1 MVGGSSPPLNTLY
14 LIMQIILKSF
24 NSSIISLFTDTR
36 IKPIAEK
43 LNLSVSSIVNLPTRK
58 KIYTMN
64 RSPHVFSKSKESFE
78 LRTFSKLITISF
90 NKDSLIS
97 ILKFEKLLAKNVVNG
112 LSVQIKI

>member
-1 MVGGSSPPLNTLY
+1 
-14 LIMQIILKSF
+14 
-24 NSSIISLFTDTR
+24 
-36 IKPIAEK
+36 
-43 LNLSVSSIVNLPTRK
+43 
-58 KIYTMN
+58 MN

>member
-1 MVGGSSPPLNTLY
+1 
-14 LIMQIILKSF
+14 MQIILKSF

-97 ILKFEKLLAKNVVNG
+97 ILKFEKLLAKNIVNG